1 MGIPRSHI
9 DEIDNLPFCE
19 IVTESVDVY
28 KKYIDGIII
37 REYENNYT
45 KACKLFKEAAT
56 SDPTCSLANYA
67 LFWSGFLSTDE
78 ALKKDGDKAINAAI
92 SHLYKLPPRF
102 SFLIK
107 YHNFWFNKGDMD
119 KLVNSEYIN
128 SKDKVSDVLTNL
140 ISTIGEN
147 LTIKRCAYI
156 ENSEGF
162 IGTYIH
168 NVEKDNMGKIGVL
181 LSVKTDIKFDLIN
194 DFLKK
199 LCMHIA
205 ASNPISINIS
215 DVNEDLLKKEKEFQ
229 LEEIKKSGKDES
241 IQEKML
247 EGKIKKFFSE
257 VVFLEQSFV
266 MDETIKIK
274 NLIEKTSKDLNGTIE
289 IKEFVRFKI
298 GE

>member
-1 MGIPRSHI
+1 MNKISTSDI
-9 DEIDNLPFCE
+9 
-19 IVTESVDVY
+19 
-28 KKYIDGIII
+28 KKLRDLTGAGYLD
-37 REYENNYT
+37 
-45 KACKLFKEAAT
+45 CKEALDK
-56 SDPTCSLANYA
+56 SEYDL
-67 LFWSGFLSTDE
+67 
-78 ALKKDGDKAINAAI
+78 DKATDYLRKKGITSAQKRSDRTANDGLVAI
-92 SHLYKLPPRF
+92 SINDSNSQASVIEINSETDFVARNENFQEFVLNLSKLN
-102 SFLIK
+102 L
-107 YHNFWFNKGDMD
+107 NNKGDMD

>member
-1 MGIPRSHI
+1 
-9 DEIDNLPFCE
+9 
-19 IVTESVDVY
+19 
-28 KKYIDGIII
+28 
-37 REYENNYT
+37 
-45 KACKLFKEAAT
+45 
-56 SDPTCSLANYA
+56 
-67 LFWSGFLSTDE
+67 
-78 ALKKDGDKAINAAI
+78 
-92 SHLYKLPPRF
+92 
-102 SFLIK
+102 
-107 YHNFWFNKGDMD
+107 
-119 KLVNSEYIN
+119 
-128 SKDKVSDVLTNL
+128 
-140 ISTIGEN
+140 
-147 LTIKRCAYI
+147 
-156 ENSEGF
+156 
-162 IGTYIH
+162 
-168 NVEKDNMGKIGVL
+168 MGKIGVL

>member
-1 MGIPRSHI
+1 MNKISTSDIKKLRDLTGAGYLDCKEALDKSEYDLDKATDYLRKKGITSAQKRSDRTANDGLVAI
-9 DEIDNLPFCE
+9 SINDSNSQAS
-19 IVTESVDVY
+19 VTEINSETDFVA
-28 KKYIDGIII
+28 
-37 REYENNYT
+37 RNENFQEFVINLS
-45 KACKLFKEAAT
+45 KLN
-56 SDPTCSLANYA
+56 LN
-67 LFWSGFLSTDE
+67 
-78 ALKKDGDKAINAAI
+78 
-92 SHLYKLPPRF
+92 
-102 SFLIK
+102 
-107 YHNFWFNKGDMD
+107 NKGDMD

>member
-1 MGIPRSHI
+1 MNKISTSDI
-9 DEIDNLPFCE
+9 
-19 IVTESVDVY
+19 
-28 KKYIDGIII
+28 KKLRDLTGAGYLD
-37 REYENNYT
+37 
-45 KACKLFKEAAT
+45 CKEALDK
-56 SDPTCSLANYA
+56 SEYDL
-67 LFWSGFLSTDE
+67 
-78 ALKKDGDKAINAAI
+78 DKATDYLRKKGITSAQKRSDRTANDGLVAI
-92 SHLYKLPPRF
+92 SINDSNSQASVIEINSETDFVARNENFQEFVINLSKLN
-102 SFLIK
+102 L
-107 YHNFWFNKGDMD
+107 NNKGDMD

-229 LEEIKKSGKDES
+229 LEEIKNSGKDES

>member
-1 MGIPRSHI
+1 MNKISTSDI
-9 DEIDNLPFCE
+9 
-19 IVTESVDVY
+19 
-28 KKYIDGIII
+28 KKLRDLTGAGYLD
-37 REYENNYT
+37 
-45 KACKLFKEAAT
+45 CKEALDK
-56 SDPTCSLANYA
+56 SEYDL
-67 LFWSGFLSTDE
+67 
-78 ALKKDGDKAINAAI
+78 DKATDYLRKKGITSAQKRSDRTANDGLVAI
-92 SHLYKLPPRF
+92 SINDSNSQASVIEINSETDFVARNENFQEFVINLSKLN
-102 SFLIK
+102 L
-107 YHNFWFNKGDMD
+107 NNKGDMD

-274 NLIEKTSKDLNGTIE
+274 NLIEKISKDLNGTIE

>member
-1 MGIPRSHI
+1 MNKISTSDI
-9 DEIDNLPFCE
+9 
-19 IVTESVDVY
+19 
-28 KKYIDGIII
+28 KKLRDLTGAGYLD
-37 REYENNYT
+37 
-45 KACKLFKEAAT
+45 CKEALDK
-56 SDPTCSLANYA
+56 SEYDL
-67 LFWSGFLSTDE
+67 
-78 ALKKDGDKAINAAI
+78 DKATDYLRKKGITSAQKRSDRTANDGLVAI
-92 SHLYKLPPRF
+92 SINDSNSQASVIEINSETDFVARNENFQEFVINLSKLN
-102 SFLIK
+102 L
-107 YHNFWFNKGDMD
+107 NNKGDMD

-215 DVNEDLLKKEKEFQ
+215 DVNEDLLKKEKQFQ

>member
-1 MGIPRSHI
+1 MNKIS
-9 DEIDNLPFCE
+9 
-19 IVTESVDVY
+19 
-28 KKYIDGIII
+28 
-37 REYENNYT
+37 
-45 KACKLFKEAAT
+45 KLRDLTGAGYLDCKEALDK
-56 SDPTCSLANYA
+56 SEYDL
-67 LFWSGFLSTDE
+67 
-78 ALKKDGDKAINAAI
+78 DKATDYLRKKGITSAQKRSDRTANDGLVAI
-92 SHLYKLPPRF
+92 SINDSNSQASVIEINSETDFVARNENFQEFVINLSKLN
-102 SFLIK
+102 L
-107 YHNFWFNKGDMD
+107 NNKGDMD

-162 IGTYIH
+162 IVTYIH

>member
-1 MGIPRSHI
+1 MNKISTSDI
-9 DEIDNLPFCE
+9 
-19 IVTESVDVY
+19 
-28 KKYIDGIII
+28 KKLRDLTGAGYLD
-37 REYENNYT
+37 
-45 KACKLFKEAAT
+45 CKEALDK
-56 SDPTCSLANYA
+56 SEYDL
-67 LFWSGFLSTDE
+67 
-78 ALKKDGDKAINAAI
+78 DKATDYLRKKGITSAQKRSDRTANDGLVAI
-92 SHLYKLPPRF
+92 SINDSNSQASVIEINSETDFVARNENFQEFVINLSKLN
-102 SFLIK
+102 L
-107 YHNFWFNKGDMD
+107 NNKGDMD

-156 ENSEGF
+156 QNSEGF

>member
-1 MGIPRSHI
+1 MSKISTSDI
-9 DEIDNLPFCE
+9 
-19 IVTESVDVY
+19 
-28 KKYIDGIII
+28 KKLRDLTGAGYLD
-37 REYENNYT
+37 
-45 KACKLFKEAAT
+45 CKEALDK
-56 SDPTCSLANYA
+56 SEYDL
-67 LFWSGFLSTDE
+67 
-78 ALKKDGDKAINAAI
+78 DKATDYLRKKGITSAQKRSDRTANDGLVAI
-92 SHLYKLPPRF
+92 SINDSNSQASVIEINSETDFVARNENFQEFVINLSKLN
-102 SFLIK
+102 L
-107 YHNFWFNKGDMD
+107 NNKGDMD

>member
-1 MGIPRSHI
+1 MNKISTSDI
-9 DEIDNLPFCE
+9 
-19 IVTESVDVY
+19 
-28 KKYIDGIII
+28 KKLRDLTGAGYLD
-37 REYENNYT
+37 
-45 KACKLFKEAAT
+45 CKEALDK
-56 SDPTCSLANYA
+56 SEYDL
-67 LFWSGFLSTDE
+67 
-78 ALKKDGDKAINAAI
+78 DKATDYLRKKGITSAQKRSDRTANDGLVAI
-92 SHLYKLPPRF
+92 SINDSNSQASVIEINSETDFVARNENFQEFVINLSKLN
-102 SFLIK
+102 L
-107 YHNFWFNKGDMD
+107 NNKGDMD

-168 NVEKDNMGKIGVL
+168 NLEKDNMGKIGVL

>member
-1 MGIPRSHI
+1 MNKISTSDI
-9 DEIDNLPFCE
+9 
-19 IVTESVDVY
+19 
-28 KKYIDGIII
+28 KKLRDLTGAGYLD
-37 REYENNYT
+37 
-45 KACKLFKEAAT
+45 CKEALDK
-56 SDPTCSLANYA
+56 SEYDL
-67 LFWSGFLSTDE
+67 
-78 ALKKDGDKAINAAI
+78 DKATDYLRKKGITSAQKRSDRTANDGLVAI
-92 SHLYKLPPRF
+92 SINDSNSQASVIEINSETDFVARNENFQEFVINLSKLN
-102 SFLIK
+102 L
-107 YHNFWFNKGDMD
+107 NNKGDMD

>member
-1 MGIPRSHI
+1 
-9 DEIDNLPFCE
+9 
-19 IVTESVDVY
+19 
-28 KKYIDGIII
+28 
-37 REYENNYT
+37 
-45 KACKLFKEAAT
+45 
-56 SDPTCSLANYA
+56 
-67 LFWSGFLSTDE
+67 
-78 ALKKDGDKAINAAI
+78 
-92 SHLYKLPPRF
+92 
-102 SFLIK
+102 
-107 YHNFWFNKGDMD
+107 
-119 KLVNSEYIN
+119 
-128 SKDKVSDVLTNL
+128 
-140 ISTIGEN
+140 
-147 LTIKRCAYI
+147 
-156 ENSEGF
+156 
-162 IGTYIH
+162 
-168 NVEKDNMGKIGVL
+168 
-181 LSVKTDIKFDLIN
+181 
-194 DFLKK
+194 
-199 LCMHIA
+199 MHIA